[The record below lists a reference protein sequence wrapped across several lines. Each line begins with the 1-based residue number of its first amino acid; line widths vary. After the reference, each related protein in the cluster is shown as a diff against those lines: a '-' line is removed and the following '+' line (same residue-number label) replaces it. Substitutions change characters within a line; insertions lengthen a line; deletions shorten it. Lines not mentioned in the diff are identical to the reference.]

1 MATNDEFG
9 TADNGAGQG
18 TNGNPDGT
26 PLGADDQSG
35 PGLEEDAETPG
46 LADLSGT
53 GGGASSGVSSGLFGA
68 AVAGA
73 ALDEV
78 ESEGDHRS
86 PGEDVEESPGSKA

>member
-9 TADNGAGQG
+9 TVNNGTGQG

-26 PLGADDQSG
+26 PVGADDQSG
-35 PGLEEDAETPG
+35 VGLEEDAETPG

-53 GGGASSGVSSGLFGA
+53 GGGLSSGVSSGLFGA
-68 AVAGA
+68 SVAGA

-78 ESEGDHRS
+78 ESEGDRGS
-86 PGEDVEESPGSKA
+86 PDEDVEEFRGNKD